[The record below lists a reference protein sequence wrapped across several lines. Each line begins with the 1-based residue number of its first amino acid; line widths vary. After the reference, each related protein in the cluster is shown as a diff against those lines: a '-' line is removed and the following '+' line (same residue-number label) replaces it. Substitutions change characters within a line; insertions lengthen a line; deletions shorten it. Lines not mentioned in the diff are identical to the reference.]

1 MGARRKGKIEMIFM
15 FLLWVMAYTAE
26 PFTKV
31 GNRGYIPEMFRLACF
46 KPNQQTFDLML

>member
-15 FLLWVMAYTAE
+15 FLLWMMAYTGE

-31 GNRGYIPEMFRLACF
+31 RNIGYIPEIFRLACF
-46 KPNQQTFDLML
+46 KPNQQTFDLM